1 MSDTLLHK
9 EIKEILNSFLGN
21 AYSMNSNDP
30 LANVYTKGILSLHD
44 DNLNSTPEWEKLI
57 RSAKTTEKEFGLNP
71 LCKALGVLSM
81 IWNEKEYHFPL
92 FLTEIKA
99 TNDKLTN
106 QLTLIALGESQ
117 VNPFL
122 VHFFEQQFQL
132 TLPETLEEIQTLTGN
147 YPQLSIET
155 NLQFIGNFHPHRYE
169 IVRDLENLMHVDA
182 FSEPLKQLIG
192 LQDQGEIT
200 LLPLCNSNLVQAD
213 PDQLEVLKMIESTN
227 CLVQGPPGT
236 GKSQVIINTI
246 GKLIEAKKSTVV
258 VSEKRV
264 ALDVIQK
271 KMTALGIGGFC
282 FTTTSHFSNTH
293 FIVDLRKEWKRIEEC
308 VMEKPDYIGQ
318 YPLQIQEL
326 QNILNLLHHPG
337 LAGGISVIDLLKK
350 IDNEDNDS
358 IHPYSSSLPIY
369 EEWVKLKN
377 SIEYILEYQLTDL
390 IKSLKTELLEKSYLV
405 SLESK
410 IQSWKQDL
418 KKLSEEGIH
427 LNYQEI
433 YELTRTALQFSK
445 FETQIAKKFDL
456 QIINNQAKRKKI
468 ETIRVNLLKL
478 NSELEKFNL
487 ENNHWIKL
495 PNLEETKGL
504 IELFSK
510 KGIIQGI
517 KQRKTWKS
525 WTRSPFLN
533 PRNSLESRLK
543 QITLQSKKQ
552 EMLSAVVPFG
562 VETENELEEA
572 ITFIRSITADEVLL
586 YNSTSP
592 SKRKYYCDLHPTL
605 SRLITDFQLYFRF
618 ENEVDLI
625 DYFNL
630 LEQNFHQ
637 LLIVESK
644 FSSSSKTIPFLL
656 KNYNSLSDMES
667 AVLSSAWSKVKIDFP
682 QLIDFSWAKFHEKTK
697 QASATEQLESLSFIQ
712 FLIQEQKRQF
722 ENFHSILRTPNQKLS
737 KENRELKQK
746 LKVGK
751 RILVKE
757 FSKSRNHISIRLLI
771 ESEAQIWI
779 NLLKPVW
786 LVNPARM
793 ATCFP
798 LNTSLF
804 SVAIFDE
811 ASQIPFEHAIG
822 TLQRADRILI
832 AGDPQQMSPSS
843 YFSSRTESIDLL
855 HQANYYLP
863 SLFLSYHYRSLH
875 PALIH
880 FSNSYFY
887 ENKLRTFQHA
897 KHDGSPLNFH
907 FVENAYFE
915 NRVNTLEAKEVAA
928 YISSRIDSEK
938 SLGIVAFSET
948 QLACI
953 YSFLPPHTKTKL
965 HDRIELDQVFFKAV
979 ENVQGDECDEL
990 IISFG
995 YGYTEKDGDFFMR
1008 FGPINFSN
1016 GSKRLN
1022 VLFSR
1027 ARQKISFFASVR
1039 SVDFNVHSNE
1049 AIELLRKW
1057 FVLLE
1062 QHSNATPVK
1071 PLINSVKTIVESNS
1085 NILTINTLLSIYQDR
1100 EWTINLK

>member
-9 EIKEILNSFLGN
+9 EMKEILNSFLGN

-30 LANVYTKGILSLHD
+30 LANVYTKGVLSLHD
-44 DNLNSTPEWEKLI
+44 DDLNSTPEWEKLI

-106 QLTLIALGESQ
+106 QLTLTIHGETQ

-122 VHFFEQQFQL
+122 IHFFEQQFQL
-132 TLPETLEEIQTLTGN
+132 TLPETVEEIQTLTGN
-147 YPQLSIET
+147 YPQLTIET

-169 IVRDLENLMHVDA
+169 IVRDLENLMHVDT
-182 FSEPLKQLIG
+182 FSEPLKQLFG
-192 LQDQGEIT
+192 LQDQDEIT
-200 LLPLCNSNLVQAD
+200 LLPLSNSNLVQAD

-271 KMTALGIGGFC
+271 KLTALGIGGFC

-293 FIVDLRKEWKRIEEC
+293 FIVDLRKEWKRIEDC
-308 VMEKPDYIGQ
+308 NIEKPDYFGQ
-318 YPLQIQEL
+318 YTLQIQEL

-350 IDNEDNDS
+350 IDNKDNDS

-369 EEWVKLKN
+369 EEWDKIKN
-377 SIEYILEYQLTDL
+377 SIEYILEYKLTDL
-390 IKSLKTELLEKSYLV
+390 IKNLKTELIEKSYLF

-418 KKLSEEGIH
+418 KKLSEEGIN
-427 LNYQEI
+427 LNYQKI

-456 QIINNQAKRKKI
+456 QIINNPTKRKKI
-468 ETIRVNLLKL
+468 EKIRRDILKL

-517 KQRKTWKS
+517 KQRKSWKS
-525 WTRSPFLN
+525 WTRSLFLN
-533 PRNSLESRLK
+533 PNSSLESRLK

-562 VETENELEEA
+562 LETENELEEA

-586 YNSTSP
+586 YNSTTAE
-592 SKRKYYCDLHPTL
+592 KRKYYCDLHPL
-605 SRLITDFQLYFRF
+605 LNKLITDFQLYFRF
-618 ENEVDLI
+618 ENGVDLI
-625 DYFNL
+625 GYFNL
-630 LEQNFHQ
+630 MERNFHQ
-637 LLIVESK
+637 ILFIESK
-644 FSSSSKTIPFLL
+644 FQLASKTIPYLL
-656 KNYNSLSDMES
+656 KNYSSISDMES
-667 AVLSSAWSKVKIDFP
+667 AVLSSAWSKVKIDYP
-682 QLIDFSWAKFHEKTK
+682 QLIDFSWGKFHKKTK
-697 QASATEQLESLSFIQ
+697 QASATEQLESISFIQ

-737 KENRELKQK
+737 TENKELKQK

-757 FSKSRNHISIRLLI
+757 FSKSRNHTSIRLLI

-793 ATCFP
+793 TTCFP
-798 LNTSLF
+798 LNTTLF

-822 TLQRADRILI
+822 TLQRAERILI

-843 YFSSRTESIDLL
+843 YFSSRTESVDLL

-863 SLFLSYHYRSLH
+863 SLFLSYHYRSQH

-880 FSNSYFY
+880 FSNSFFY
-887 ENKLRTFQHA
+887 ENKLRAFQHA
-897 KHDGSPLNFH
+897 KHDGNPLNFQ

-915 NRVNTLEAKEVAA
+915 NRVNTVEAKKVAA
-928 YISSRIDSEK
+928 YISSKIDSDN

-948 QLACI
+948 QLASI
-953 YSFLPPHTKTKL
+953 YSFLPILVQSKL
-965 HDRIELDQVFFKAV
+965 NERIELDQVFFKTV

-1027 ARQKISFFASVR
+1027 ARLKITFFASVR
-1039 SVDFNVHSNE
+1039 STDFKVQSNE

-1057 FVLLE
+1057 FVMLE
-1062 QHSNATPVK
+1062 QHSETSVVK
-1071 PLINSVKTIVESNS
+1071 PLISSVKTIVESNS

>member
-1 MSDTLLHK
+1 M
-9 EIKEILNSFLGN
+9 KEILNSFLGS

-44 DNLNSTPEWEKLI
+44 DDLNSTPEWEKLI
-57 RSAKTTEKEFGLNP
+57 RSAKATEKEFGLNP
-71 LCKALGVLSM
+71 MCKALGVLSL

-92 FLTEIKA
+92 FLSEIKA
-99 TNDKLTN
+99 TNDKLTD
-106 QLTLIALGESQ
+106 QITLTILGESQ

-169 IVRDLENLMHVDA
+169 IVRDLENLIHVDT
-182 FSEPLKQLIG
+182 FSEPLKQLFG

-200 LLPLCNSNLVQAD
+200 LLPLSNSNLVQAD

-293 FIVDLRKEWKRIEEC
+293 FIVDLGKEWKRIEEC
-308 VMEKPDYIGQ
+308 VIEKPDYIGQ

-326 QNILNLLHHPG
+326 QNTLNLLHHPA

-350 IDNEDNDS
+350 INVEDNNC
-358 IHPYSSSLPIY
+358 IHPYSSSLPNF
-369 EEWVKLKN
+369 EEWVQLKN
-377 SIEYILEYQLTDL
+377 RIEFILEYQLTDL
-390 IKSLKTELLEKSYLV
+390 IKSLKTELIEKSYLF

-418 KKLSEEGIH
+418 KKLSKEGIH

-456 QIINNQAKRKKI
+456 QIINNPTKRKKI
-468 ETIRVNLLKL
+468 EKIRRDILKL
-478 NSELEKFNL
+478 NSELVNLNL
-487 ENNHWIKL
+487 ENNHWSKL

-510 KGIIQGI
+510 QGIIQGI

-533 PRNSLESRLK
+533 PNSSLESRLK

-552 EMLSAVVPFG
+552 EMLSALVAFG
-562 VETENELEEA
+562 VETEQELEEA
-572 ITFIRSITADEVLL
+572 ITFIRSISPEEVSV
-586 YNSTSP
+586 YHSTTLE
-592 SKRKYYCDLHPTL
+592 KRKYYCDLHPTL

-644 FSSSSKTIPFLL
+644 FSSSSKTIPYLL
-656 KNYNSLSDMES
+656 KNYSSISEMES
-667 AVLSSAWSKVKIDFP
+667 AVLSSAWAKVKIDHP
-682 QLIDFSWAKFHEKTK
+682 QLIDFSWEKLHEKTK
-697 QASATEQLESLSFIQ
+697 QALETEQLESLNFIQ
-712 FLIQEQKRQF
+712 LLIQEQKRQF

-737 KENRELKQK
+737 KENKELKQK

-757 FSKSRNHISIRLLI
+757 FSKSRNHTSIRLLI

-779 NLLKPVW
+779 SLLKPVW

-798 LNTSLF
+798 LNKSLF

-843 YFSSRTESIDLL
+843 YFSSRTESVDLL

-863 SLFLSYHYRSLH
+863 SLFLSYHYRSQH

-887 ENKLRTFQHA
+887 ENKLRAFQHA
-897 KHDGSPLNFH
+897 KHDGNPLNFQ

-915 NRVNTLEAKEVAA
+915 NRVNTVEAKKVAA
-928 YISSRIDSEK
+928 YITSKIDSDN

-948 QLACI
+948 QLSCI

-1027 ARQKISFFASVR
+1027 ARLKITFFTSVR
-1039 SVDFNVHSNE
+1039 SMDFKVQSNE

-1057 FVLLE
+1057 FVILE
-1062 QHSNATPVK
+1062 QHSEKSVVK
-1071 PLINSVKTIVESNS
+1071 PLISSVKNIVELNS
-1085 NILTINTLLSIYQDR
+1085 NMLTINTLISIYQDR